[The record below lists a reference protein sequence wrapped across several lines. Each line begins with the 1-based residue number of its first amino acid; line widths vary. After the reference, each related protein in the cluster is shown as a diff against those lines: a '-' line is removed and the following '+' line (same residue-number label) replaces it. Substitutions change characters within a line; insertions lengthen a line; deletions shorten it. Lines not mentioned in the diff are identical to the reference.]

1 MFYKGCLQERKQY
14 FFYLKHKRIVQ
25 INATFFLNLYLSK
38 EFVDRKNPYKFEVT
52 KPKVHKKG
60 RFGTMFTAGG
70 GKSDSGSE
78 VLDLGSR
85 VISFGKLPSYR

>member
-1 MFYKGCLQERKQY
+1 MTVLTCALFIILIIRY
-14 FFYLKHKRIVQ
+14 FR
-25 INATFFLNLYLSK
+25 
-38 EFVDRKNPYKFEVT
+38 RKNPYKFEVT